1 MPATALA
8 RLAERASV
16 DRFSVL
22 PEGGPGRAEAETFIA
37 RTFARH
43 YAARIAHFMPEL
55 VALLRNGHI
64 EAAAGCRSA
73 AQDTLFLEQ
82 YLDAPIEARISQ
94 LAGHPTARS
103 GIVELGQLAASRP
116 GAGVALMLR
125 LAHHLSSRGHAWVV
139 FTATAE
145 LRGIFVRLG
154 LPLFALAEAAPERL
168 GDQAAAWGSYYEHR
182 PLVVC
187 ASLSEAA
194 QRAAQAGGTEGGR

>member
-1 MPATALA
+1 MPASALA
-8 RLAERASV
+8 RLAERSSD

-22 PEGGPGRAEAETFIA
+22 AEGRHGRAEAETFIA

-55 VALLRNGHI
+55 VALRRDGHI

-73 AQDTLFLEQ
+73 AQGTLFLEQ

-94 LAGHPTARS
+94 LAGYPTARS

-116 GAGVALMLR
+116 GAGIALMLR
-125 LAHHLSSRGHAWVV
+125 LAHHLSSRGHAWVA

-194 QRAAQAGGTEGGR
+194 QRAAQAGGTGDGR

>member
-1 MPATALA
+1 MPVSALT
-8 RLAERASV
+8 RLAERTV
-16 DRFSVL
+16 EDCFSVL
-22 PEGGPGRAEAETFIA
+22 TAGCPGRVEVECFIA
-37 RTFARH
+37 QAFDRH

-55 VALLRNGHI
+55 VALRRDGQI

-73 AQDTLFLEQ
+73 AEAPLFLEQ
-82 YLDAPIEARISQ
+82 YLDAPIEACISQ

-116 GAGVALMLR
+116 GAGIALMLR

-168 GDQAAAWGSYYEHR
+168 GDQAAAWGRYYEHR

-187 ASLSEAA
+187 ASLNEAA
-194 QRAAQAGGTEGGR
+194 QRAAQAGGTGDGR

>member
-1 MPATALA
+1 MSANAVA
-8 RLAERASV
+8 QLAERTSSNQ
-16 DRFSVL
+16 FSVL
-22 PEGGPGRAEAETFIA
+22 PEGQPGRTQAEIFIA
-37 RTFARH
+37 KTFARH
-43 YAARIAHFMPEL
+43 YAAQVTHFMPEL

-73 AQDTLFLEQ
+73 AEDALFLEQ

-94 LAGHPTARS
+94 LAGHSTARAN
-103 GIVELGQLAASRP
+103 IVELGQLAASRP
-116 GAGVALMLR
+116 GAGIALMLR
-125 LAHHLSSRGHAWVV
+125 LAHHLSSRGHTWVV

-154 LPLFALAEAAPERL
+154 LPLFALAKADPKRL
-168 GDQAAAWGSYYEHR
+168 GDQAAAWGSYYEQR

-194 QRAAQAGGTEGGR
+194 QRAAQAGGTGNGR